1 MNMYEIRNVDLNMVQ
16 GSDFI
21 KFIRAEIPIRNG
33 FGTVRFGR
41 VRYALN
47 GNLDEEVNGLP
58 MDLGKG
64 IFTATLEDE
73 ELNGIHREEL
83 EKILQEASVE
93 IVKIVR
99 EEIDPPLI
107 LKSILKAYPYLKYDK
122 HASEPP
128 NVLKCRVI
136 NSENP
141 RQTSD
146 IFEIAQRLK
155 YATGVDYKVGA
166 YGGSS
171 SEGDNLDEVWTSF
184 SLRNFNFV
192 EKHNEK

>member
-1 MNMYEIRNVDLNMVQ
+1 MNMYDIRSIDLNMV
-16 GSDFI
+16 SDNEFI
-21 KFIRAEIPIRNG
+21 KFLRIEIPERNG
-33 FGTVRFGR
+33 FGPVRFAR

-47 GNLDEEVNGLP
+47 GNYDEEVNGLP

-83 EKILQEASVE
+83 EKILQKAALE

-99 EEIDPPLI
+99 EKIDPPYI
-107 LKSILKAYPYLKYDK
+107 LKTILKAYPYLKYDK
-122 HASEPP
+122 RSSEPP
-128 NVLKCRVI
+128 NVLRCRVI
-136 NSENP
+136 NFENP

-155 YATGVDYKVGA
+155 YATGVDYKVGS

-184 SLRNFNFV
+184 SLRNFNFE
-192 EKHNEK
+192 EKSQEN